1 MKDKCVYPGSF
12 DPLTL
17 GHLDIIKR
25 ASRLFSE
32 VHVAVLNNTS
42 KKYMFSLDD
51 RLDIISKETKQFG
64 NVYAH
69 IFNGLLVDFLKKME
83 INVVVRGIR
92 NVADMEIEMQMAN
105 TNKILKPDLETVL
118 LVSNPKLNHISSSI
132 IKELITLHA
141 DVGSFVPKTV
151 TQIINRGK

>member
-1 MKDKCVYPGSF
+1 MNDKCVYPGSF

-25 ASRLFSE
+25 SSGLFSE
-32 VHVAVLNNTS
+32 VHVALLNNTS

-51 RLDIISKETKQFG
+51 RLKILLQETKKFG

-69 IFNGLLVDFLKKME
+69 IFNGLLVDFIRKME
-83 INVVVRGIR
+83 INVVVRGVR
-92 NVADMEIEMQMAN
+92 NVADLELEMQMAN

-118 LVSNPKLNHISSSI
+118 LVANPKLNHISSSI
-132 IKELITLHA
+132 IKELVTLHA

-151 TQIINRGK
+151 TQLINRGK

>member
-25 ASRLFSE
+25 SSGLFSE

-51 RLDIISKETKQFG
+51 RLKTLLQETKKFG

-69 IFNGLLVDFLKKME
+69 IFNGLLVDFLRKME
-83 INVVVRGIR
+83 INVVVRGVR
-92 NVADMEIEMQMAN
+92 NVADLELEMQMAN

-118 LVSNPKLNHISSSI
+118 LVANPKLNHISSSI
-132 IKELITLHA
+132 IKELVTLHA

-151 TQIINRGK
+151 TQLINRGK